1 MYDYVC
7 IDLDTIGTY
16 TQPSIS
22 CMQVLKHTGKK
33 TNWTSL
39 NSLCDKPSSEVRLE
53 RVCYNNTR
61 VFNTKALCVVESEK
75 GKDGGG
81 RMVYTGL

>member
-1 MYDYVC
+1 M
-7 IDLDTIGTY
+7 
-16 TQPSIS
+16 QPSIS

-39 NSLCDKPSSEVRLE
+39 NSLCDKVRVE
-53 RVCYNNTR
+53 RICYNNTR
-61 VFNTKALCVVESEK
+61 VLNTKAICVVESEK